1 MYINQEK
8 CVGCGKCV
16 PYCPRDAI
24 RIEMRKAVIDLD
36 ACVECGVCLKNAGC
50 PRDAIFNIHLEA
62 PRAYR
67 KAFSDPFGKH
77 ENTAL
82 KHAGRGTEEVKTN
95 DVTGVVH
102 SLDMITFAVE
112 LGRPGIGSTFRDLQ
126 TILQAAAPYAEK
138 FEVNNP
144 VTSLI
149 IDKKKGIIEPS
160 VLDEIVMSAIVEF
173 SCRLENADS
182 VLRALK
188 EASHHI
194 DTVFSLC
201 IICRVDERDDSLP
214 VMDIIKELNLDLHAA
229 SAKTNLGLGRPRYE
243 DRIKEGGAAL

>member
-1 MYINQEK
+1 MYINQET

-16 PYCPRDAI
+16 PYCPVNAI
-24 RIEMRKAVIDLD
+24 FMAGRKANIDLE
-36 ACVECGVCLKNAGC
+36 ACVECGVCKNNAGC
-50 PRDAIFNIHLEA
+50 PRNAIYNVHLEA

-95 DVTGVVH
+95 DVTGVV
-102 SLDMITFAVE
+102 STLDHVTFAAE
-112 LGRPGIGSTFRDLQ
+112 LGRPGVGASFRDLQ
-126 TILQAAAPYAEK
+126 TVLQAVAPYAEA
-138 FEVNNP
+138 FERNNP
-144 VTSLI
+144 VTPLI
-149 IDKKKGIIEPS
+149 VDKEKGLLDPS

-173 SCRLENADS
+173 SCRLEDVRS
-182 VLRALK
+182 ILKALE
-188 EASHHI
+188 EAAKQI

-201 IICRVDERDDSLP
+201 IICRVREEDDTLP
-214 VMDIIKELNLDLHAA
+214 VMGIIEELGLDLHAS

-243 DRIKEGGAAL
+243 DRMKEGGLC